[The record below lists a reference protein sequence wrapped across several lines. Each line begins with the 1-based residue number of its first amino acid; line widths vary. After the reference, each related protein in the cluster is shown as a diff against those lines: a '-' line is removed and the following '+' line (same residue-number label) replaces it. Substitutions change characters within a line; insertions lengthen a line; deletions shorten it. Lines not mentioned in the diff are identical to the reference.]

1 MSVMRNF
8 KERLRTIGPQQSTNL
23 PLVPGPDP
31 EKIKA
36 IIDRTGYQ
44 LEVSEQS
51 LSEMIALKETFH
63 LRSLSVSEN
72 ILQ

>member
-44 LEVSEQS
+44 LEVSEQTS
-51 LSEMIALKETFH
+51 LSEMIALEKKHF
-63 LRSLSVSEN
+63 
-72 ILQ
+72 I